1 MSTAPSEHPRIHF
14 SAVLNTAWRI
24 FAKHPAVWLLGM
36 LMALL
41 GRSDFG
47 GTFNYGTRNAWGS
60 FIAPTGS
67 GPINDLIQRVSAN
80 PWPYAI
86 GGGLFFLLLWLAL
99 LLLGALVGG
108 TLIAYVAAA
117 NRLEKP
123 DLRAAWA
130 HGVRRMWAL
139 WLAAIVLMVI
149 PLVALG
155 ALVAC
160 MLGSILAPLAEM
172 TNATANSEIIAE
184 AFVRLAIFVI
194 PLICIGVPAFIFF
207 SLLASL
213 TGPAVVLGERN
224 AFAGIAQAFRLL
236 VRHFGWV
243 ALTWLILA
251 AIGIGVAMLVAFP
264 GFILSIALTQASM
277 ADSGSMLTR
286 NLLLLAMLGYMLIVG
301 VGIGG
306 VLTGFSTTLWTVLY
320 EAMVPPPVDQAPT
333 TPPAPEPPQ
342 IVPAA

>member
-1 MSTAPSEHPRIHF
+1 MTAAPIARPRIDF
-14 SAVLNTAWRI
+14 SAVLRTAWRV
-24 FAKHPAVWLLGM
+24 FAKHPVVWLLGM

-60 FIAPTGS
+60 LIGSTGS
-67 GPINDLIQRVSAN
+67 GPVGDIIQRVTAN
-80 PWPYAI
+80 PLPYAI
-86 GGGLFFLLLWLAL
+86 GGGIFLLLLWLAI

-117 NRLEKP
+117 SRRENP
-123 DLRAAWA
+123 NLRAAWA
-130 HGVRRMWAL
+130 HGIKRMWAL
-139 WLAAIVLMVI
+139 WLAAIVLHVI

-160 MLGSILAPLAEM
+160 MLGSILAPLAGM
-172 TNATANSEIIAE
+172 TNATADSEIIGE
-184 AFVRLAIFVI
+184 ALVRLGIFIV

-207 SLLASL
+207 SMLASL
-213 TGPAVVLGERN
+213 TAPAVVLGERN

-236 VRHFGWV
+236 FRHFGWV
-243 ALTWLILA
+243 LLTWLILA
-251 AIGIGVAMLVAFP
+251 AIGIGIAMLVAFP
-264 GFILSIALTQASM
+264 GFMLSVALTQASM
-277 ADSGSMLTR
+277 SDSGSTLAR
-286 NLLLLAMLGYMLIVG
+286 NLLLLGTLGYTLIVG

-320 EAMVPPPVDQAPT
+320 EAMDPPQVTDAPT
-333 TPPAPEPPQ
+333 APDMPQ
-342 IVPAA
+342 IITTV